1 MGRAAAVL
9 LLLLNLQSARALRLP
24 PRLGGGRAKST
35 GTLIL
40 VRHGDTQWDRR
51 RRFTGWA
58 DPALSEA
65 GEEQVGLAA
74 RALLESGYTFDVAY
88 TSVLKRAVQTT
99 WLLLKELSL
108 VHITVH
114 KDWRLNERSYGA
126 LTGRTHEEACRDF
139 GHARV
144 ASWRRS
150 FVAAPPGYPVDHPH
164 SPAREARYLRWQES
178 DGSFAPV
185 AIPGGESLGDTIA
198 RCLPVWKDQIVS
210 DLREGKRVLV
220 VAHGNTIR
228 AIMQAI
234 DGVDDADVADLE
246 VPSCIPFVYRFD
258 WSGAELA
265 VVRPE
270 GAQVP
275 GLSGEYLAD
284 DAVLREAQQRM
295 RQASLSRYGL
305 AEPTPDSHLHTDS
318 GVEAPPVMVR
328 RSAEDVEQEARI
340 RTAVAASRRRQYVV
354 IVRHGKTEHNK

>member
-1 MGRAAAVL
+1 MRRAAAL
-9 LLLLNLQSARALRLP
+9 GLLLLNLQPAHALRLP
-24 PRLGGGRAKST
+24 PRFNGERAKSM

-58 DPALSEA
+58 DPGLSEA
-65 GEEQVGLAA
+65 GEQQASQAA
-74 RALLESGYTFDVAY
+74 RALLESGYTFDVVY

-126 LTGRTHEEACRDF
+126 VTGRTHEEACREY
-139 GHARV
+139 GQARV

-150 FVAAPPGYPVDHPH
+150 FVAAPPDYPVDHPH

-185 AIPGGESLGDTIA
+185 AIPGGESLGDTIG
-198 RCLPVWKDQIVS
+198 RCLPVWRGQILS

-234 DGVDDADVADLE
+234 DGVDDADVANLE
-246 VPSCIPFVYRFD
+246 VPLCIPLVYRFD
-258 WSGAELA
+258 RTKPDIV

-270 GAQVP
+270 TAQVP

-284 DAVLREAQQRM
+284 DALLREAQQRM
-295 RQASLSRYGL
+295 RQASLNRYGL
-305 AEPTPDSHLHTDS
+305 AMPAPDAQAHADS
-318 GVEAPPVMVR
+318 GAEAPLVMVR